1 MKKHKDDLGSVIDR
15 YSNTLYRICFLILK
29 NEHDTKD
36 VLQDTFLA
44 YYTKSPEFESD
55 EHKKAWLIKV
65 SQNKCREFLRFHKKH
80 ECLPLSEMDESF
92 MLVDGLHHEERELL
106 SLIMNLD
113 YKRKSVFIMHYI
125 EGYSVE
131 ETAKLL
137 KITPAAVKKRLQR
150 ARETLR
156 ADYNG
161 EVAYE
166 ERI

>member
-1 MKKHKDDLGSVIDR
+1 MKKQKDDLGSVIER
-15 YSNTLYRICFLILK
+15 YSNTLYKICFLILK

-44 YYTKSPEFESD
+44 YYTKSPEFEND

-80 ECLPLSEMDESF
+80 ECLPLSELDESF
-92 MLVDGLHHEERELL
+92 MLIDGLHHDERELL

-113 YKRKSVFIMHYI
+113 YKRKSVFILHYI
-125 EGYSVE
+125 EGYSVS

-156 ADYNG
+156 SDYKG